1 MTLEMSLTKHVYCSY
16 KTRNEQCQSNCS
28 KWLLVH
34 ECFATIQLF
43 RLLHSAGTSPR
54 AHQPL
59 L

>member
-1 MTLEMSLTKHVYCSY
+1 MS
-16 KTRNEQCQSNCS
+16 EQLFKMIYLCTS
-28 KWLLVH
+28 V
-34 ECFATIQLF
+34 FATIQLF